1 MNKESY
7 VKAVAKRLTCSKARQ
22 AEFVRDLES
31 DIAAALSAGETWEQV
46 ESRMGDPRQVA
57 QEFNEDL
64 SAHQDDSYRGDRRG
78 GRGGDHRSRDLVGIA
93 ENRPCGAKLPPNR
106 AAGNRACAGGG
117 RAARRGRLRNAAVDV
132 DRRNESGSQRRD
144 DGASEGDHGSR

>member
-57 QEFNEDL
+57 QE
-64 SAHQDDSYRGDRRG
+64 DDSYRGDRRG
-78 GRGGDHRSRDLVGIA
+78 GNRRDRRRGRMVGCAEIVSR
-93 ENRPCGAKLPPNR
+93 RTKLESRR
-106 AAGNRACAGGG
+106 AAG
-117 RAARRGRLRNAAVDV
+117 
-132 DRRNESGSQRRD
+132 DRTGSESG
-144 DGASEGDHGSR
+144 

>member
-64 SAHQDDSYRGDRRG
+64 SEETQAHQDDSYRGDRRG
-78 GRGGDHRSRDLVGIA
+78 GNRRDRRRGRMVGCAEIVSR
-93 ENRPCGAKLPPNR
+93 RTKLESRR
-106 AAGNRACAGGG
+106 AAG
-117 RAARRGRLRNAAVDV
+117 
-132 DRRNESGSQRRD
+132 DRTGSESG
-144 DGASEGDHGSR
+144 

>member
-57 QEFNEDL
+57 QE
-64 SAHQDDSYRGDRRG
+64 STRISPK
-78 GRGGDHRSRDLVGIA
+78 RS
-93 ENRPCGAKLPPNR
+93 EPP
-106 AAGNRACAGGG
+106 A
-117 RAARRGRLRNAAVDV
+117 RNASAP
-132 DRRNESGSQRRD
+132 RR
-144 DGASEGDHGSR
+144 